1 MSGSSEFQRS
11 VGDAENEVLDR
22 KSRSRKCAND
32 KVRFRLRNGWRNDE
46 SVLNQYFQ
54 SVVANWKVY
63 NGEKKPHQIMKLQ
76 SIYRQAMFGDNV
88 APPPEN
94 MKSTAGLKWQAW
106 SALKGTSQTVAK
118 RRFITYLAEINPI
131 LIDVMPDEKPPDGFP
146 QNKLG
151 ETICAKCN
159 TTTGCSRPLLDSNK
173 VDLKKQL
180 FDFEYL
186 HEPAALQKW
195 IKHAMETQR
204 CVWGVHVAIARIDIK
219 PFQAWFDR
227 EENGGYMPYDSN
239 AVFDMVRELLHY
251 HFELAWDMQQNK
263 DEYGAEAFNH
273 QVNKVN
279 RLQAIYEQVSG
290 ERFVFEAPCKQNIL
304 VCNDRRKGDG
314 GRNHT
319 HPVELDQP
327 THKDV
332 ATYDEVLE
340 LRTQCKNLG
349 LIITTGIVQNVQER
363 RDIYRRRISDHF
375 QAAITAAKAK
385 ERNDARAEI
394 HQAEKKKVSEL
405 SSSMLVRQCWDACH
419 AMKMDRVLTLIR
431 RGCDPNVESPRGLTP
446 FLCAVLTGAN
456 SDDFDELIRCKAD
469 INAVNRYGLTALILA
484 CRLKDTKIIHVLM
497 RSGASA
503 LQDGGRKGGGR
514 TAIHACAEHG
524 SEEELR
530 VIIDYV
536 KDGGGDSLRIVRLL
550 DAQSDNGDTALMLAA
565 RIRNGVMCRVL
576 TSLGANPNIRNAQSR
591 NACYIARSAGW
602 TELAD
607 WLEKKVGAGVAK
619 LETFSDLQY
628 DKTVRYGAIK
638 AKEAVEE
645 FGTAFL
651 KLVHKSST
659 QSPLGPPSVAQVTV
673 AECGDRAIQEQTD
686 LLDRHQMHFHRRDRE
701 GRVFAGTPGG
711 ESQELLALVREKVD
725 FMYDSIR
732 KGVMGPNTE
741 AAAKPLPWTPLM
753 CAVAINDV
761 RKVKLMIRDGSD
773 PNYRNRDGMTSVML
787 AAEIQCIEVLVE
799 MLIMGADLNLTDNQ
813 GYTALAYAN
822 ALPLPSNMQQDG
834 VAVLLGEDTDGPKKI
849 DAATILKM
857 AQKCGVGDL
866 RRRME
871 ENAVGASRDSVI
883 GHFQFM
889 RLLEAAGMKRMETL
903 RHVHEQV
910 VTADWRIEASGDDKR
925 RRDDFSETS
934 SEARD
939 RELYEKRP
947 NVTTVDE
954 DISLRCPVCTLTLPC
969 AHFFTVAILKAY
981 LAKQEKEN
989 GTTGSKLLDAI
1000 AAAQDRMK
1008 GRKLKQASAQQAIL
1022 EEAGIGDRR
1031 TDRSVTLMKK
1041 YRLKEIE
1048 LDRQLLLRI
1057 DYQREEEERLR
1068 LEQEKADAKARAIAD
1083 GTYREW
1089 QELYN
1094 AHGQKYFVH
1103 WDTGEKWEE
1112 HIGTDGKPYYHNPD
1126 TCESKWDSPVPKVVL
1141 AIAAD
1146 ETEGEEATV
1155 AQTKEVKLSIMGA
1168 DDTSEK
1174 ALAYLALDLSE
1185 VKPVEPSAPPTARK
1199 TYSIG
1204 KGLKSR
1210 LKNAGEVF
1218 FVGDDGMATSIISDA
1233 QLEPLP
1239 KKLKGRKVV
1248 FQGIP
1253 GDELEPFEYLN
1264 LEELP
1269 VIPWNDLMRRNDT
1282 VFSAEEGPA
1291 IVDEQ
1296 VSTDESKSTVESSS
1310 GDVAFLGMDDD
1321 LESIRSGSSSSST
1334 PAPAST
1340 VAAGAAAA
1348 EEVDMNDFLLPDES
1362 DESIYATPDPLADK
1376 LKKMATNPLPPNDRR
1391 LFMFTADPISRFGQS
1406 DGLLFSAKSV
1416 RKAPEDTK
1424 GVVSRLRR
1432 LGTPVP
1438 MHLVRALQKE
1448 QAEDEEEQVR
1458 EAARVAR
1465 NEKPTPKRWYPTMT
1479 KGARSQAQEDP
1490 NIQISGW
1497 LFISV
1502 AAIET
1507 STMPQER
1514 VALKPDVW
1522 AHVLEHVR
1530 SKLLGE
1536 WLPRLSLEPLV
1547 SGKTWKVDAPRCS
1560 VCAIGFVRFSTE
1572 KRENELFK
1580 NAKPSVAKRHTVVG
1594 RTAYD
1599 HTTCAWSSTASD
1611 GSFDYSEFNLCF
1623 PCLVRK
1629 ELYERVQATF
1639 PRTQRRKFAANSAM
1653 QWPFK
1658 PAVEFGISSLANNS
1672 SESFPGAAPAA
1683 RGSFSSL
1690 PSASSFNTFNS
1701 SYSELVSMDDRG
1713 GSLLDVMAGFSNS
1726 TSNLSALKS
1735 PVASKKLAMIDS
1747 MELMRRSGQNLNIG
1761 TSDDDS
1767 LSIGS
1772 ASILSDADMIYV
1784 DDLLDVS
1791 STGCVGSGP
1800 DSPSN
1805 GGRRGRGNSERGKG
1819 SMWDEPEENRRKPE
1833 KKSFLKQL
1841 QFGKKKE
1848 VLFTSKGSVDAGP
1861 SVSTGGPTSL
1871 SLVSIPSEF
1880 SGSTADGRV
1889 PDKADKRRPPEVL
1902 LLPFLVSRGHFEE
1915 VERIVRVTISRKNVD
1930 EGEFMLTLL
1939 RIFHVQADMYKLM
1952 GLWPLAL
1959 AIYLDC
1965 LDLTAG
1971 IVGFDDPGTIN
1982 ATVCVTSCLRKMHMA
1997 AEAKTFIQN
2006 FNYRLE
2012 EETFG
2017 QRTFRASK
2025 LILEADRRFKKEFM
2039 KADLIWT
2046 KLVAPDRPE
2055 PPSAR
2060 MYHQELW
2067 DTVGLGALFRVM
2079 TAVDGFG
2086 VVARAAFFDHCDRID
2101 PQFLGR
2107 FAQFV
2112 AYCFRLRS
2120 CDSPEIYRHLVQT
2133 LIQKHLAKALVKS
2146 SDVARLYRQVTPPE
2160 HIRSV
2165 LGFLKE
2171 GISVTVD
2178 VFDDM
2183 LYHALR
2189 VLAPAFKIFYLRHGA
2204 AGMRD
2209 HFVDN
2214 TAKALHCCS
2223 IIIQLCWRCKLARLR
2238 VLKRRSDI
2246 HAAAQ
2251 MGGEEQEEL
2260 LSAVDGAAP
2269 VLAYAKDF

>member
-1 MSGSSEFQRS
+1 MSSVDGDRGGGSEFQRS
-11 VGDAENEVLDR
+11 LGDAENDAADR
-22 KSRSRKCAND
+22 KARARHSAND

-54 SVVANWKVY
+54 SVVANWKMY
-63 NGEKKPHQIMKLQ
+63 QGEKKAHQILKLQ
-76 SIYRQAMFGDNV
+76 SIYRQATLGDNA

-94 MKSTAGLKWQAW
+94 IKSTAGLKWQAW
-106 SALKGTSQTVAK
+106 TALKGTSQIVAK
-118 RRFITYLAEINPI
+118 RRFITYLAEINPM

-146 QNKLG
+146 QNKHG

-159 TTTGCSRPLLDSNK
+159 TATGCSRPLLDSNK

-204 CVWGVHVAIARIDIK
+204 CVWGVHMAIARVDIK

-227 EENGGYMPYDSN
+227 EENGGYIAYDSN
-239 AVFDMVRELLHY
+239 TVFDMVRELLHY

-273 QVNKVN
+273 QVSKVN

-290 ERFVFEAPCKQNIL
+290 ERFVFEAPCKQNIV

-349 LIITTGIVQNVQER
+349 LSITTGIVQNVQER

-375 QAAITAAKAK
+375 QAAITAGKAK

-405 SSSMLVRQCWDACH
+405 SGSMLVRQCWDACH

-446 FLCAVLTGAN
+446 FLCAVLTGAT
-456 SDDFDELIRCKAD
+456 SDDFDELIRRKAD

-530 VIIDYV
+530 VILDYV

-651 KLVHKSST
+651 KLVHKSTT

-673 AECGDRAIQEQTD
+673 AECGDRAIQEQTA
-686 LLDRHQMHFHRRDRE
+686 LLDRHQMHIHRRDRE
-701 GRVFAGTPGG
+701 GRVFTGTPGG
-711 ESQELLALVREKVD
+711 ESQGLLTLLRERVD

-799 MLIMGADLNLTDNQ
+799 MLTMGADLNLADNQ

-849 DAATILKM
+849 DSAAILKM

-866 RRRME
+866 RRRVE
-871 ENAVGASRDSVI
+871 ENAMEASRDSVI

-903 RHVHEQV
+903 RHIHEQV
-910 VTADWRIEASGDDKR
+910 VTADWRIEASDDDKR
-925 RRDDFSETS
+925 RRDNFSETS
-934 SEARD
+934 SEARE
-939 RELYEKRP
+939 RELYEKRLK
-947 NVTTVDE
+947 VTNLDE
-954 DISLRCPVCTLTLPC
+954 DTSLRCPVCTLTLPC
-969 AHFFTVAILKAY
+969 AHFFKVDILKAY

-989 GTTGSKLLDAI
+989 GTTGSKFLDAI
-1000 AAAQDRMK
+1000 AAAQERMK

-1022 EEAGIGDRR
+1022 DEAGIGDRR

-1041 YRLKEIE
+1041 YRLKEME

-1057 DYQREEEERLR
+1057 DYQRGEEERLR

-1083 GTYREW
+1083 GSYREW
-1089 QELYN
+1089 QEFYN
-1094 AHGQKYFVH
+1094 THGQKFFVH

-1112 HIGTDGKPYYHNPD
+1112 HIGTDGKPYYHNTD
-1126 TCESKWDSPVPKVVL
+1126 TGESKWDSPVPKEVL
-1141 AIAAD
+1141 TIAAE
-1146 ETEGEEATV
+1146 ETKGEIVEV
-1155 AQTKEVKLSIMGA
+1155 AEVKEVRLSIMGA
-1168 DDTSEK
+1168 EDTSEK
-1174 ALAYLALDLSE
+1174 ALAHLELDLSG
-1185 VKPVEPSAPPTARK
+1185 VKSVEPAGPPTARK

-1210 LKNAGEVF
+1210 LKNAGDVF
-1218 FVGDDGMATSIISDA
+1218 FVGDDGMATALIPNA
-1233 QLEPLP
+1233 ELEPLP

-1248 FQGIP
+1248 FQDIP
-1253 GDELEPFEYLN
+1253 GDEEEPFEYLN
-1264 LEELP
+1264 LEDLL
-1269 VIPWNDLMRRNDT
+1269 VIPWNDLAHNSDPVVT
-1282 VFSAEEGPA
+1282 VEDKSTVVEQEGSGFT
-1291 IVDEQ
+1291 V
-1296 VSTDESKSTVESSS
+1296 ESKSPVELSS
-1310 GDVAFLGMDDD
+1310 GVFLGVDDD
-1321 LESIRSGSSSSST
+1321 LESIRSGSSMSSVTSAFASSSSSS
-1334 PAPAST
+1334 PSSSSSSSSA
-1340 VAAGAAAA
+1340 V
-1348 EEVDMNDFLLPDES
+1348 EKVDTSDLLLPSES
-1362 DESIYATPDPLADK
+1362 DETTYQAPDLTAEK

-1406 DGLLFSAKSV
+1406 DGLLFSAKTV
-1416 RKAPEDTK
+1416 RSAPEDTK

-1448 QAEDEEEQVR
+1448 QADDEEEKVR
-1458 EAARVAR
+1458 EATRVAR
-1465 NEKPTPKRWYPTMT
+1465 NEKPTPKRWYPNTT
-1479 KGARSQAQEDP
+1479 KETSRQPQEDP

-1507 STMPQER
+1507 STTPHER

-1522 AHVLEHVR
+1522 AHILEHVR
-1530 SKLLGE
+1530 CKLLLD
-1536 WLPRLSLEPLV
+1536 WLPRMTLEPLV

-1560 VCAIGFVRFSTE
+1560 VCAIGFVRFSNE

-1580 NAKPSVAKRHTVVG
+1580 NAKPSVTEKLTVVG
-1594 RTAYD
+1594 NTVYD
-1599 HTTCAWSSTASD
+1599 HSTSVWSSTSSD
-1611 GSFDYSEFNLCF
+1611 GSFVYSEFNLCF
-1623 PCLVRK
+1623 PCLVRR
-1629 ELYERVQATF
+1629 ELYEHVQATF
-1639 PRTQRRKFAANSAM
+1639 PRTQRKKFASNPVM

-1658 PAVEFGISSLANNS
+1658 AAAEFGISSVASNV
-1672 SESFPGAAPAA
+1672 SESSFQATPLNDVAA
-1683 RGSFSSL
+1683 GSFSTL

-1701 SYSELVSMDDRG
+1701 SYSDILSMEGRG
-1713 GSLLDVMAGFSNS
+1713 SSVLDITAGFGS
-1726 TSNLSALKS
+1726 TGNLNALKS
-1735 PVASKKLAMIDS
+1735 PIASKKLAMIDS
-1747 MELMRRSGQNLNIG
+1747 MELMRRSGQNLTIG
-1761 TSDDDS
+1761 LGDDDS
-1767 LSIGS
+1767 LSVGS
-1772 ASILSDADMIYV
+1772 ASMLSDADIMYI
-1784 DDLLDVS
+1784 DDLLDVG
-1791 STGCVGSGP
+1791 STGSVGGGP
-1800 DSPSN
+1800 DSPTSS
-1805 GGRRGRGNSERGKG
+1805 GRRGRGSKGSKG
-1819 SMWDEPEENRRKPE
+1819 SMWDEPNEEDRIKPE

-1848 VLFTSKGSVDAGP
+1848 SLFTNKSNTSAGH
-1861 SVSTGGPTSL
+1861 SLSTGGPTSL
-1871 SLVSIPSEF
+1871 SLVSIPSDF
-1880 SGSTADGRV
+1880 SGSTAEGRV

-1915 VERIVRVTISRKNVD
+1915 VERIVRVSISQKNVD
-1930 EGEFMLTLL
+1930 EGEGMLMLL
-1939 RIFHVQADMYKLM
+1939 KIFHVQADMYKLM

-1965 LDLTAG
+1965 VDLTAG
-1971 IVGFDDPGTIN
+1971 IIGFDDPGTIN
-1982 ATVCVTSCLRKMHMA
+1982 ATVCVSSCLRKMHMA
-1997 AEAKTFIQN
+1997 AEAKSFIQN

-2025 LILEADRRFKKEFM
+2025 LILEADRRFKKVFM
-2039 KADLIWT
+2039 KADHIWT
-2046 KLVAPDRPE
+2046 KFVAPDRPE
-2055 PPSAR
+2055 KPTGR
-2060 MYHQELW
+2060 IYHQELW
-2067 DTVGLGALFRVM
+2067 DTVGLGALFRTM

-2133 LIQKHLAKALVKS
+2133 LIQKHLAKALVKT

-2160 HIRSV
+2160 HIHAV
-2165 LGFLKE
+2165 LAFLKQ

-2223 IIIQLCWRCKLARLR
+2223 IIIQLCWRSKLARLC
-2238 VLKRRSDI
+2238 VMKRR
-2246 HAAAQ
+2246 AALSAA
-2251 MGGEEQEEL
+2251 GSKGEEE
-2260 LSAVDGAAP
+2260 GA
-2269 VLAYAKDF
+2269 